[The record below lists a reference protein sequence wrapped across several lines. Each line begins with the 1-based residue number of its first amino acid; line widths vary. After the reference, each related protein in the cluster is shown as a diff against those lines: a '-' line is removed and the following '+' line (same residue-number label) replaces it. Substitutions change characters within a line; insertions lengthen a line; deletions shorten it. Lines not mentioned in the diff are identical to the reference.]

1 MTDAKTLRAK
11 SPADLLAMVPFV
23 LGFHPEDSLVV
34 LALGDAGRPFHARV
48 DLPADPDDVADV
60 TGHLADT
67 AMRHGLRQ
75 VALVAYC
82 DDQLLAEA
90 AAAALA
96 DRLDDGGVEVKAA
109 VRADGERWFCLDDG
123 PCACPVEGTPY
134 DLSTHPFTAQA
145 VVEGRVTYLNR
156 EALRHS
162 LVGSDPDET
171 EEVCRAAD
179 VALDRFT
186 ASTRHPLGPPAPE
199 TLRAHLVAEGHW
211 VGNRVARFLE
221 DGLRLS
227 PDDVGRLLVAMVSL
241 DVRDVAWAHMDRGNA
256 LRHVDLW
263 RDVVRRSPHDL
274 LAAPAALLGFAAWLA
289 GDGALAWCAVD
300 RCREAD
306 PDYSLAALLADALT
320 RAVPPSTWRPFEAEA
335 LPLFAG

>member
-1 MTDAKTLRAK
+1 MTDPKTLRAK
-11 SPADLLAMVPFV
+11 TPADLLAMVPFV

-34 LALGDAGRPFHARV
+34 LTLGDADRPFHARV
-48 DLPADPDDVADV
+48 DLPADPDDVAGVAD
-60 TGHLADT
+60 HLTET
-67 AMRHGLRQ
+67 AVRHGLRS
-75 VALVAYC
+75 VALVVYS
-82 DDQLLAEA
+82 DDEPLAEA
-90 AAAALA
+90 AVDALA
-96 DRLDDGGVEVKAA
+96 DRLLQGGVDVKAA

-134 DLSTHPFTAQA
+134 DLSTHPFTAEA

-156 EALRHS
+156 EALRYS
-162 LVGSDPDET
+162 LVGSDPEET
-171 EEVCRAAD
+171 EDVCRAAD
-179 VALDRFT
+179 VAIDRFA
-186 ASTRHPLGPPAPE
+186 ASTRHPLGPAAPE
-199 TLRAHLVAEGHW
+199 TLRAHQVAEGHW

-227 PDDVGRLLVAMVSL
+227 ADDVGRLLVAIVRVE
-241 DVRDVAWAHMDRGNA
+241 VRDVAWSHMDRDSA
-256 LRHVDLW
+256 ARHVDLW

-289 GDGALAWCAVD
+289 GDGALAWCAID

-306 PDYSLAALLADALT
+306 PDYSLAGLLADALT
-320 RAVPPSTWRPFEAEA
+320 RAVPPSTWRPFGPDD